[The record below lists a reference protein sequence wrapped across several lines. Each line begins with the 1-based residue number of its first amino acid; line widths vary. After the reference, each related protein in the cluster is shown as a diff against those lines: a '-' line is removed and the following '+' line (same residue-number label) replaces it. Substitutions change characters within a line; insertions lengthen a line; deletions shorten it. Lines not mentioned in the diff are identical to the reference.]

1 MLSPYLVHS
10 YGLIPNFI
18 LILIPILTISI
29 NNVEIDCDLNAAACY
44 MCKMD
49 HNLFSLLK
57 NQHSFAKNRW
67 NKGSEGTH
75 H

>member
-29 NNVEIDCDLNAAACY
+29 NVEIDCDLNAAACY
-44 MCKMD
+44 MCKVD
-49 HNLFSLLK
+49 HNLFSPVEESTFFC
-57 NQHSFAKNRW
+57 QESV
-67 NKGSEGTH
+67 E
-75 H
+75 